1 MGFNTGNP
9 CGNLLQQSKT
19 LRVARSL
26 PAIEVAEEEG
36 LYKRLS
42 DLQQANRQT
51 KTREGFPP
59 GSSTLQSEPV
69 SQLREAQPLQE
80 SLI

>member
-1 MGFNTGNP
+1 M
-9 CGNLLQQSKT
+9 
-19 LRVARSL
+19 
-26 PAIEVAEEEG
+26 PAIKVAEEER
-36 LYKRLS
+36 LCKRLS

-51 KTREGFPP
+51 KTREEFPP
-59 GSSTLQSEPV
+59 GSSTLQSKPV

>member
-1 MGFNTGNP
+1 MWK
-9 CGNLLQQSKT
+9 S
-19 LRVARSL
+19 VAAEQNIKGGVFSASYR
-26 PAIEVAEEEG
+26 VAEEEG

-51 KTREGFPP
+51 KTRERSPP
-59 GSSTLQSEPV
+59 GSSTLQSQPV